1 MFLPVVRIKYRSGP
15 TGRKQMNR
23 YHRQTL
29 LPQIGEV
36 GQARLA
42 RARVLLVGCGALG
55 TVVAEQ
61 LARAGLGYLRICDR
75 DVVETTN
82 LQRQVLFDESDAAAG
97 RPKAV
102 AAAERLRAINSSV
115 VIDPRV
121 VDVHSGN
128 IELLLEGVDLVLDG
142 TDNAET
148 RYLINDAATKHSK
161 PWVYGACV
169 GTSGR
174 VMAVLPM
181 TRPCLRCMF
190 PQPPG
195 AGELETCDTAGVLAS
210 AANVVASLQVVE
222 AMKILLSDPASA
234 RELVTIDLWPLR
246 IRTVFTADARRVDC
260 ATCVFRKFEFLDARP
275 GQAAT
280 SLCGRNTVQ
289 VRPASNGAAIDLNA
303 AADRLA
309 VAGPVERSPF
319 FVRCTLRDSNLSITL
334 FPDGRAMVH
343 GTADL
348 AVARSIYARFIG
360 N

>member
-1 MFLPVVRIKYRSGP
+1 LIRVSGFVILVFA
-15 TGRKQMNR
+15 MR

-29 LPQIGEV
+29 LPQIGEA

-42 RARVLLVGCGALG
+42 RAHVLLVGCGALG
-55 TVVAEQ
+55 TVTAEQ
-61 LARAGLGYLRICDR
+61 LARAGLGYLRVCDR
-75 DVVETTN
+75 DLVETTN

-102 AAAERLRAINSSV
+102 AAAERLRGINSSITV
-115 VIDPRV
+115 ESHV

-128 IELLLEGVDLVLDG
+128 IETIMDGVGLVLDG

-148 RYLINDAATKHSK
+148 RYLVNDAAVKHGR

-174 VMAVLPM
+174 VMAILPGK
-181 TRPCLRCMF
+181 TPCLRCMF

-195 AGELETCDTAGVLAS
+195 PGELETCDTAGVLAS

-222 AMKILLSDPASA
+222 AMKILVGDATA
-234 RELVTIDLWPLR
+234 GRKLVTLDVWPLR
-246 IRTVFTADARRVDC
+246 IKTISTDGARRSDC
-260 ATCVFRKFEFLDARP
+260 PTCCERKFEFLHARP
-275 GQAAT
+275 GQTAM

-289 VRPASNGAAIDLNA
+289 VRPTSNGTAIDLDA

-319 FVRCTLRDSNLSITL
+319 FVRCNLRDGNLSITL

-348 AVARSIYARFIG
+348 SVARSIYARFIG